1 VTGNYEDVALSAAE
15 SVEIAPPS
23 FDFDSVYEEH
33 FSFVWR
39 MARRLGVAD
48 ESLDDVCQEVFFV
61 VHKRLEQFAG
71 RSSLKTWVFGILHNV
86 VLVHRRS
93 LGRRSPSHRST
104 TPPVDPETLA
114 DANASPYDHLST
126 AEAGHIA
133 RRLLETLDEEKR
145 TILVLVEIEEMSVA
159 DVAKALC
166 VNVNTAHARLR
177 AARKQFTQAIN
188 RHRAHEHWRMP

>member
-1 VTGNYEDVALSAAE
+1 VTGNYKDVASSAAE

-39 MARRLGVAD
+39 MARRIGVAE

-61 VHKRLEQFAG
+61 VHKRLDQFAG

-93 LGRRSPSHRST
+93 LGRKSPTHRSA
-104 TPPVDPETLA
+104 TPAIDPETLA
-114 DANASPYDHLST
+114 DANASPYDRLST

-133 RRLLETLDEEKR
+133 RRLLDGLDEDKR

-159 DVAKALC
+159 EVAKAMN
-166 VNVNTAHARLR
+166 VNVNTAPARLR
-177 AARKQFTQAIN
+177 AARKQFTQAVN
-188 RHRAHEHWRMP
+188 RYRAQEHWRMP